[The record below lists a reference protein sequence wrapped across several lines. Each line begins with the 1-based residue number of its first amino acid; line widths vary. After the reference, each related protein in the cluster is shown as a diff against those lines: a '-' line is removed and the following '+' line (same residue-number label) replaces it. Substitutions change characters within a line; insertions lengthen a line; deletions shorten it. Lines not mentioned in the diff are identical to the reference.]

1 MKQFNTSSLRFI
13 HKTCL
18 IIQLAFLCSALSVF
32 SDDAFNGLQE
42 EIKGETDK
50 ACATGEVLSTSSK
63 VSSEKNSATY
73 ENSDDTLNS
82 LGEVFSILKK
92 QSPALSEILTRK
104 KDAVISGALASLDL
118 GISIKKNV
126 ENSQETTPSSSEYF
140 SPVVISS
147 QKVLYVRI
155 DGFSPANFANL
166 REDLQAIMRL
176 KNKPA
181 GAVVD
186 IRNCS
191 GGSFEDAF
199 ELLSIFSSN
208 LPPIGYIA
216 GTSRPEQIVKGMPII
231 ILLGRGSSGACE
243 IFASFMKAS
252 GHSLLLGEDS
262 SGRPFPFVEVPLK
275 DGKIL
280 RIPSIPQNLSS
291 FEYSKIEPNI
301 KMPFNNPV
309 SYKKISEE
317 CGAEHEDAVLS
328 RACEFLICMDG
339 LKKTSR
345 KTKKQK

>member
-1 MKQFNTSSLRFI
+1 MTKKFLNLHFSFSYKI
-13 HKTCL
+13 CL
-18 IIQLAFLCSALSVF
+18 IFQLACLCYAVPVF
-32 SDDAFNGLQE
+32 SDEETFNKGMPE
-42 EIKGETDK
+42 EIKADTDK
-50 ACATGEVLSTSSK
+50 ACDMKEVLTTSTKDEKSSAPDK
-63 VSSEKNSATY
+63 TSDETLSSLE
-73 ENSDDTLNS
+73 EI
-82 LGEVFSILKK
+82 FSILRK
-92 QSPALSEILTRK
+92 QSPALSEIITRK

-118 GISIKKNV
+118 GISIERNAGKA
-126 ENSQETTPSSSEYF
+126 QETSNSSPEYF

-155 DGFSPANFANL
+155 DGFSSANFANL

-243 IFASFMKAS
+243 IFASFMKVS
-252 GHSLLLGEDS
+252 GHSILLGEDS
-262 SGRPFPFVEVPLK
+262 SGRPFPFVEIPLK

-280 RIPSIPQNLSS
+280 RIPSIPENLSN

-309 SYKKISEE
+309 SYEKISEE
-317 CGAEHEDAVLS
+317 CGAEHEDAVLL

-339 LKKTSR
+339 LKKIFKKTR
-345 KTKKQK
+345 K